1 MAILH
6 TLQHCFDDQ
15 SWLSRVTDSLSA
27 GDGLLLLEDAVSIS
41 CHLPTLEQLNNLGIT
56 LSFYVMDVDLQARGL
71 KPINAPSSIQIEI
84 INYQE
89 FVELSLQF
97 DKVVNWA

>member
-1 MAILH
+1 MATLH
-6 TLQHCFDDQ
+6 TLQHSVDDN
-15 SWLSRVTDSLSA
+15 SWLGRAIDSLQP

-41 CHLPTLEQLNNLGIT
+41 CHLPTLEQLNSLGIE

-71 KPINAPSSIQIEI
+71 KPTNTLSSIQIEI

>member
-6 TLQHCFDDQ
+6 TLQHSFDDQ
-15 SWLSRVTDSLSA
+15 SWLSRATNSLQS

-41 CHLPTLEQLNNLGIT
+41 CHLPTLEKLNNLGVDI
-56 LSFYVMDVDLQARGL
+56 SFYAMDVDLQARGL
-71 KPINAPSSIQIEI
+71 TPANIPSSVKFEI
-84 INYQE
+84 INYQD